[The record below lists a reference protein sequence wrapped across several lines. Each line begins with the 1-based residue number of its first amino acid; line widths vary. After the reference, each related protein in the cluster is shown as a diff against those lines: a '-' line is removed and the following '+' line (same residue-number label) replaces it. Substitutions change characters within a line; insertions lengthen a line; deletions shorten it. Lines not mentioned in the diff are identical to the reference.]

1 MSLKQA
7 IIPAA
12 GLGTRFLPVTK
23 AIPKELIPLGTKTCL
38 EHIVDEAVEAGVEE
52 LIFVIAPEKK
62 QIEHYFQPDSRLN
75 TLLKERGH
83 EDFLNQLQKLES
95 KARYRFVYQ
104 EEPLGL
110 GHAVNCARKFIDSD
124 YFLVILP
131 DDIIIG
137 DTSVCEQLTQVF
149 EKYKKPL
156 VSVMQV
162 QWEEVN
168 RYGIVRAAALSD
180 SVGEIQDIIEKPKR
194 EDSPSN
200 LAVVGR
206 YILPKS
212 IFDLLDKL
220 KPGAGG
226 EIQLT
231 DALRRLIQKEGLLSY
246 AFQGRRFDT
255 GEPLGWLRAN
265 IAFAVN
271 QPEFREPLLA
281 TMKSLVARYL

>member
-7 IIPAA
+7 IVPAA
-12 GLGTRFLPVTK
+12 GLGTRFLPITK
-23 AIPKELIPLGTKTCL
+23 TIPKELIPLGAKACL
-38 EHIVDEAVEAGVEE
+38 QHVVDEAVEAGIEE
-52 LIFVIAPEKK
+52 LIFVISPEKK
-62 QIEHYFQPDSRLN
+62 QIEHYFQPNFRLN
-75 TLLKERGH
+75 AFLKEHGH
-83 EDFLNQLQKLES
+83 DGLLNQLQELES
-95 KARYRFVYQ
+95 KARYRFIYQ

-124 YFLVILP
+124 YFSVILP
-131 DDIIIG
+131 DDIVIG
-137 DTSVCEQLTQVF
+137 DTSVCEQLTQTF

-156 VSVMQV
+156 VSVMEV
-162 QWEEVN
+162 KWEEVH

-180 SVGEIQDIIEKPKR
+180 SVGEIQDIVEKPKR

-212 IFDLLDKL
+212 IFDSLDKTP
-220 KPGAGG
+220 PGAEG

-246 AFQGRRFDT
+246 SFQGLRFDT
-255 GEPLGWLRAN
+255 GEPLGWLKAN

-271 QPEFREPLLA
+271 QSEFREPLLA
-281 TMKSLVARYL
+281 TMKSLIARYL